1 MGDHAV
7 IEARKGL
14 SRLLRADDPNDLS
27 LFAHQ
32 LHTSDK
38 AACEPNYQNYTE
50 TVPSFALSYVQQRPP
65 EGSRFKFSSEQ
76 WQRFLRIVGELCKC
90 GVVHFRVWLDQCL
103 WLRDASQESWA
114 HTGIMP
120 YILWP
125 VLSLGDRVMGAD
137 RTWQS
142 RQRMWPFVEEVAG
155 LWSLGLIMASEMR
168 GKTMQS
174 GVRDWM
180 SFNLRL
186 KCEPER
192 SVWIVLLN
200 IFHGATD
207 HLQTGWRED
216 VEELNEMAK
225 LNFTRQVQN
234 VIIGSDWRSR
244 VTSAQ
249 FRYDVVTAV
258 MLPVDPKYFGMPG
271 QGVDMYLDGSRTV
284 FNQDRWDGK
293 QEWLSGMNIKLPYD
307 FPNVNGLDV
316 MGFMSGLSGL
326 AWWNVITD
334 KGEFQLLSNNALT
347 SALWLLVA
355 MDGATSG
362 YGRGHVAWTKVLHG
376 KITCELS
383 RFSQI
388 TATQFDDG
396 GYMLVQK
403 AIQEQLERQVQILSL
418 KLVTG
423 VNIEWT

>member
-1 MGDHAV
+1 
-7 IEARKGL
+7 
-14 SRLLRADDPNDLS
+14 
-27 LFAHQ
+27 
-32 LHTSDK
+32 
-38 AACEPNYQNYTE
+38 
-50 TVPSFALSYVQQRPP
+50 
-65 EGSRFKFSSEQ
+65 
-76 WQRFLRIVGELCKC
+76 
-90 GVVHFRVWLDQCL
+90 
-103 WLRDASQESWA
+103 
-114 HTGIMP
+114 MP